1 MTMQAFESEWSWKSW
16 GTAVLASAVFH
27 GLLLCS
33 ALWCSL
39 ELPRPRRVVP
49 VEAIVLTT
57 GSGHAGGG
65 VGRASAEKPQVTPQP
80 PPPVPQTVKEKPKPK
95 QMRTALRPPEI
106 PPPLAL
112 ALSRPTAPVPA
123 PPGSVTVPPTG
134 SGSGQGTGVGSGQ
147 GSGRGSGPGSG
158 TGTGSGPG
166 TDPGAGSGSGVAMK
180 SYLAEVRRLLEKHK
194 NYPWIARQQHREG
207 VVILKFTIGEDG
219 AIADDTIARSSGHE
233 VLDEAAQETLHKV
246 GRFPP
251 LPAALGRSHLTIQ
264 VPLTFRLSES

>member
-27 GLLLCS
+27 ALLLSS
-33 ALWCSL
+33 ALWCTL

-49 VEAIVLTT
+49 VEPIVLTT

-65 VGRASAEKPQVTPQP
+65 VGPASAEKPQVTPQP
-80 PPPVPQTVKEKPKPK
+80 PPPVPQAVKEKPKTKP
-95 QMRTALRPPEI
+95 LREVARQPEI
-106 PPPLAL
+106 EPPPAL
-112 ALSRPTAPVPA
+112 ALPRPAALVRQGPVAAALP
-123 PPGSVTVPPTG
+123 G
-134 SGSGQGTGVGSGQ
+134 SGSGRGTGVGSGL
-147 GSGRGSGPGSG
+147 GSGRGSGPGTG

-166 TDPGAGSGSGVAMK
+166 TDPGSGSGSGVALK

-194 NYPWIARQQHREG
+194 NYPWMARRQHREG
-207 VVILKFTIGEDG
+207 VVVLKFTISMDG
-219 AIADDTIARSSGHE
+219 AITDHAIARSSGHE

-251 LPAALGRSHLTIQ
+251 LPTALGRSHLTIQ
-264 VPLTFRLSES
+264 VPLTFRLAES